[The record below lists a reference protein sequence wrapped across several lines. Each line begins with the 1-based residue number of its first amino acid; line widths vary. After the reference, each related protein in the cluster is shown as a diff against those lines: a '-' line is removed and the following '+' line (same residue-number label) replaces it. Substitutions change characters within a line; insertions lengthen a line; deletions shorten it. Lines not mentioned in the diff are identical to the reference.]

1 MHEEARA
8 YLNLGWSLLPIKPGA
23 KTPLGKLLPVGEDG
37 RPTWI
42 PFQTTPP
49 LIDDVE
55 RWLENEP
62 SMNIGVVCGAVSGII
77 VLDQDGDQGAHSLK
91 YRDIP
96 DTVRAR
102 TPHGWHHYFR
112 HPGFTVSNRAG
123 LLPNVDV
130 RGDGGYVV
138 APPSHGPDG
147 NESYYWVR
155 DPFDYPLADAPD
167 WLLDML
173 RGSEKS
179 GARVAVDAYAAGMDP
194 DAQQARGDWLHETL
208 GGVEQG
214 RRNMEM
220 TRLAGR
226 YLGMGSM
233 SVEEVTHILL
243 AINQTTFRPPL
254 DESEVRTIVA
264 SIARREKRKL
274 AAMGLP
280 PVIGRG
286 SQPALP
292 PFPGVPVEPALA
304 QVPAP
309 ALTAVDEP
317 PQAGVASERNA
328 AIAALDNV
336 AQVAA
341 ETPNVPAPTP
351 QVAQAGAAAE
361 SCDEPEMSADER
373 QALLD
378 DLSDALGFR
387 IVSMVCYMTSPP
399 TFVMETEKGRIE
411 LGNAQGIL
419 SYDRFRVSVASM
431 TRKVIRVQRKY
442 WDAWAQQLLNACV
455 VENVTHDATWLGG
468 LEVALATY
476 FAQRCPAISDGWT
489 DNEWREQAVRYGP
502 FIIGDKVYIHTYDLH
517 HVMKLT
523 RGDNTPR
530 EHYAVLLRAFGAKP
544 RRVNAGN
551 GRNRRSREYWELDV
565 HRAPIPEEYLGGSD
579 DEDDLPALPGDTDV

>member
-8 YLNLGWSLLPIKPGA
+8 YLNLGWSLLPIKPRA
-23 KTPLGKLLPVGEDG
+23 KTPLGRLLPVGEDG

-55 RWLENEP
+55 RWLDSEP
-62 SMNIGVVCGAVSGII
+62 AMNIGVVCGAVSGII

-96 DTVRAR
+96 DTVQAR

-112 HPGFTVSNRAG
+112 HPGFPVPNRAG
-123 LLPNVDV
+123 LLPKVDV

-138 APPSHGPDG
+138 APPSLGPDG

-167 WLLDML
+167 WLLDKL
-173 RGSEKS
+173 RDSEKS
-179 GARVAVDAYAAGMDP
+179 GAHVAGDAYVAGMDP
-194 DAQQARGDWLHETL
+194 GARQARGDWLHETL
-208 GGVEQG
+208 SGVEQG
-214 RRNMEM
+214 RRNVEM

-243 AINQTTFRPPL
+243 AINQKSFRPPL

-280 PVIGRG
+280 PVIGG
-286 SQPALP
+286 GLQPMPP
-292 PFPGVPVEPALA
+292 PFPGVPVEPEP
-304 QVPAP
+304 VPAP
-309 ALTAVDEP
+309 AMTAVDEQ
-317 PQAGVASERNA
+317 PQVGVASECNA

-336 AQVAA
+336 AQAA

-351 QVAQAGAAAE
+351 QVAQARAAE
-361 SCDEPEMSADER
+361 ESGDEPEMSADER

-378 DLSDALGFR
+378 DLSEALGFR
-387 IVSMVCYMTSPP
+387 IVSMVRYMTSPP
-399 TFVMETEKGRIE
+399 TFVLETEKGRIE

-419 SYDRFRVSVASM
+419 SYDRFRTSVASM
-431 TRKVIRVQRKY
+431 TRKVIRVPRKH
-442 WDAWAQQLLNACV
+442 WDAWAQQLFNVCV
-455 VENVTHDATWLGG
+455 DENVTSDATWFGG

-476 FAQRCPAISDGWT
+476 FMQRRPAISDGWI
-489 DNEWREQAVRYGP
+489 DDEWREQAARCGP
-502 FIIGDKVYIHTYDLH
+502 FVIGDKVYIHTQDLH

-523 RGDNTPR
+523 RGDNTSR

-544 RRVNAGN
+544 RRVNAGS
-551 GRNRRSREYWELDV
+551 GRNRRSRDYWELDV
-565 HRAPIPEEYLGGSD
+565 HCVPIPDEYLGGSD